1 MRGLRMF
8 EGLSVKNKTMLFVS
22 SVLLFFAF
30 ILSLFIYLQQQE
42 RVESLQSSYHRHFL
56 ESYDKI
62 ILKHKEFYENRVRAN
77 IASAGVKEA
86 LEKQDREKLYALSK
100 GRWETLR
107 KENIFLDVMHFHLCD
122 GTSFLRM
129 HKEEKH
135 SDMIA
140 SFRPMLAQVHE
151 KKEPLSGF
159 EAGVYSFSYRVALP
173 IFKDGKYLGALE
185 FGSKPEHILS
195 EMEFFYDL
203 KGAIFI
209 KKSPIS
215 ATKETKY
222 FEIGNYA
229 LVYENLENQAL
240 LDGIGKNY
248 NFEDNKNITLDDR
261 NYILYSIDLL
271 DFQKNSVGKVVFF
284 NDITDIQREFY
295 QALERIFFFLTL
307 LLVVILFVV
316 HFGFEKIITI
326 LEMANKKV
334 EANYKKMHNYLELID
349 KNIITSNTDLEGNIT
364 YASEALCRISGYE
377 KEELFGQKHN
387 ILRHKDMPS
396 SFYENLWASLEQ
408 KRFFRGDIKNRTKD
422 GESYWIESTIYAL
435 YDEKGVHIGYTSVA
449 RDISDRKK
457 VEEISITDAL
467 TKLYNRGYFDRVC
480 QRVLDEA
487 KRADGWIAFMIMDI
501 DFFKEYNDTY
511 GHQEGDKVLREVAHS
526 IAESL
531 KRPSDYAFRLGGEE
545 FGVLLKPEEAIGT
558 LKLAHKI
565 QKGVGALKIK
575 HAKSSVAPFV
585 TVSLGIVTKRA
596 REISS
601 CDALYKEADD
611 LLYHAKANGR
621 NSVSANI

>member
-1 MRGLRMF
+1 MF

>member
-1 MRGLRMF
+1 MF

-86 LEKQDREKLYALSK
+86 LEKQDREKLYTLCK
-100 GRWETLR
+100 GIWETLR
-107 KENIFLDVMHFHLCD
+107 KENRFLDVMHFHLCD

-129 HKEEKH
+129 HKEEKYG
-135 SDMIA
+135 DMIA
-140 SFRPMLAQVHE
+140 GYRPMLAQVHE

-229 LVYENLENQAL
+229 LVYENLDNQAL

-271 DFQKNSVGKVVFF
+271 DFQKNSVGKMVFF
-284 NDITDIQREFY
+284 NDITEIQKEFY

-307 LLVVILFVV
+307 LLIVILFVV

-349 KNIITSNTDLEGNIT
+349 KNIVTSNTDLEGNIT

-396 SFYENLWASLEQ
+396 SFYENLWASL
-408 KRFFRGDIKNRTKD
+408 KKSRFFRGDIKNRTKD
-422 GESYWIESTIYAL
+422 GENYWIETTIYAL
-435 YDEKGVHIGYTSVA
+435 YDENSLHIGYTSVA
-449 RDISDRKK
+449 RDITDRKK

-480 QRVLDEA
+480 HRTLDEV
-487 KRADGWIAFMIMDI
+487 KRADGWIALMIMDI

-511 GHQEGDKVLREVAHS
+511 GHQEGDKVLREVAQY
-526 IAESL
+526 IGESL
-531 KRPSDYAFRLGGEE
+531 KRASDYAFRLGGEE
-545 FGVLLKPEEAIGT
+545 FGVLLKPEDLSGAF
-558 LKLAHKI
+558 KMAQKI
-565 QKGVGALKIK
+565 QNGIADLKIE
-575 HAKSSVAPFV
+575 HSKSTALPFV
-585 TVSLGIVTKRA
+585 TMSIGVVTKRA
-596 REISS
+596 REVSD
-601 CDALYKEADD
+601 CDILYKEADD

-621 NSVSANI
+621 NSVSSNI

>member
-1 MRGLRMF
+1 MLS
-8 EGLSVKNKTMLFVS
+8 GLSVKNRTMLFVS
-22 SVLLFFAF
+22 SIVLLFAAIFSF
-30 ILSLFIYLQQQE
+30 FIYLQQQE
-42 RVESLQSSYHRHFL
+42 RIASLQSSYHRHFL
-56 ESYDKI
+56 ESYDKVV
-62 ILKHKEFYENRVRAN
+62 LKHKEFYENRVRAN
-77 IASAGVKEA
+77 ISSVGVKEA

-107 KENIFLDVMHFHLCD
+107 KENEFLDIMHFHLYD

-129 HKEEKH
+129 HKEEKYG
-135 SDMIA
+135 DAIA
-140 SFRPMLAQVHE
+140 NFRPMLKQIHE

-173 IFKDGKYLGALE
+173 IFKEGRYLGALE
-185 FGSKPEHILS
+185 FGSRPEHILS

-209 KKSPIS
+209 KKNPIS
-215 ATKETKY
+215 ATKESKH

-240 LDGIGKNY
+240 LEGIGRNY
-248 NFEDNKNITLDDR
+248 NFEDNKKITIHDR
-261 NYILYSIDLL
+261 NYILYSIDLF

-284 NDITDIQREFY
+284 NDITQMQKEFH
-295 QALERIFFFLTL
+295 QALEQIFLFLVLLLGVL
-307 LLVVILFVV
+307 LLVV
-316 HFGFEKIITI
+316 HYGFEKIITI
-326 LEMANKKV
+326 LEMANKKL

-396 SFYENLWASLEQ
+396 SFFENLWASLGQ

-435 YDEKGVHIGYTSVA
+435 YDERGVHIGYTSVA

-565 QKGVGALKIK
+565 QKGVGALKIR

-621 NSVSANI
+621 NSVSSNI